1 MFQGFAAE
9 TSANA
14 TVLTITAFTIER
26 YVAIC
31 HPFLSHTMSKLSR
44 AVRYIVIIWILAL
57 CLAVPQAMSFGI
69 LYEKSTDGRII
80 NNDHSVCTIK
90 EMVIPHAF
98 EISTF
103 VFFIAPMTLI
113 TILYVL
119 IGVQLKRTAMA
130 RGGKCGSSVRL
141 KHRYLKTK
149 RSNSSVEKTVVIITP
164 NCCATTD
171 NEKVIS
177 KDIDTEDGRKNY
189 PRNAQNYTAKHVVKM
204 LGK

>member
-57 CLAVPQAMSFGI
+57 CLAIPQAMSFGI
-69 LYEKSTDGRII
+69 LYEQSTDGRII
-80 NNDHSVCTIK
+80 NKDHSVCTIK
-90 EMVIPHAF
+90 KMIIPHAF

-119 IGVQLKRTAMA
+119 IGVQLKRTAMT
-130 RGGKCGSSVRL
+130 RGAKCGSSVRL
-141 KHRYLKTK
+141 KHRYFKSK
-149 RSNSSVEKTVVIITP
+149 KCNSEKTVVIVTP
-164 NCCATTD
+164 NCRAITE
-171 NEKVIS
+171 NEKIVLN
-177 KDIDTEDGRKNY
+177 DIDTEDGRKNY
-189 PRNAQNYTAKHVVKM
+189 PRNAQNHAAKHVVKM